1 MDGPTP
7 IHEWETIVDLLGYI
21 FLYCDY
27 LTQHDYELDICKLC
41 SILYHMN
48 LLNRYVY
55 HVFSVIVL
63 YICVSI
69 YICINF
75 SMQIK

>member
-1 MDGPTP
+1 
-7 IHEWETIVDLLGYI
+7 
-21 FLYCDY
+21 
-27 LTQHDYELDICKLC
+27 
-41 SILYHMN
+41 MN

-69 YICINF
+69 YICMYKFFHADKINF
-75 SMQIK
+75 SSPNALFRNIL